1 MMGLGWQELTIV
13 LVIVIIIFG
22 AGKLP
27 ELGSGLG
34 RGIRDFKLH
43 AVEDD
48 GAAPVTATGTR
59 HGEDAARGQATRH
72 PRAAG
77 RPDLAPRSQ
86 DCAGVHNDARTGM
99 AGSRGLAVSAL
110 SALRPAKDGRRG
122 RPSASVR
129 RQALS
134 GYGVHLER

>member
-43 AVEDD
+43 AAGDDD
-48 GAAPVTATGTR
+48 GAAPVAATGTR
-59 HGEDAARGQATRH
+59 HGEDAARSQATATREL
-72 PRAAG
+72 RA
-77 RPDLAPRSQ
+77 DQ
-86 DCAGVHNDARTGM
+86 V
-99 AGSRGLAVSAL
+99 
-110 SALRPAKDGRRG
+110 
-122 RPSASVR
+122 
-129 RQALS
+129 
-134 GYGVHLER
+134 